1 MDEIIDRIL
10 KAPPLQRWGGLAGV
24 LVLIT
29 LLNFFFMVRP
39 EFSILESQAAQQ
51 RVLDSQLQEKS
62 EIAQNLNERRREMD
76 VLQQKLDE
84 ALAELPESADLD
96 ELLAQLNEIG
106 RKSGLEIS
114 AVEPTPEEPAQ
125 IYMKIPIKMALTG
138 NYHEIATFLQSMANL
153 RRIVNV
159 NNIQLG
165 SPVLKSE
172 KVVLNSSFVATT
184 FRFLDPKTQ
193 QAQQPG
199 EKAAPKRKASS
210 GAGE

>member
-1 MDEIIDRIL
+1 MDEIIHRIL

-39 EFSILESQAAQQ
+39 EFSILEGQAAQQ
-51 RVLDSQLQEKS
+51 RQLDSQLQEKS

-76 VLQQKLDE
+76 LLQQKLDE
-84 ALAELPESADLD
+84 ALSELPESADID
-96 ELLAQLNEIG
+96 DLLAQLNEIG

-114 AVEPTPEEPAQ
+114 SVEPAPEEPSQ
-125 IYMKIPIKMALTG
+125 IYVKIPIRMALTG
-138 NYHEIATFLQSMANL
+138 NYHEIAVFLQSLANL

-165 SPVLKSE
+165 SPTLRAE
-172 KVVLNSSFVATT
+172 KVVLNGTFVATT
-184 FRFLDPKTQ
+184 FRFLDPK
-193 QAQQPG
+193 AAAA
-199 EKAAPKRKASS
+199 EKNKQK
-210 GAGE
+210 GKVQ

>member
-1 MDEIIDRIL
+1 MDELIERVL
-10 KAPPLQRWGGLAGV
+10 KAPPLHRWGGLAGL

-29 LLNFFFMVRP
+29 VLNYFLLVSP
-39 EFSILESQAAQQ
+39 EATKLEQQAAQQ
-51 RVLDSQLQEKS
+51 RQLDSQLQEKS

-84 ALAELPESADLD
+84 ALSELPESADLD

-114 AVEPTPEEPAQ
+114 TVEPTPEETAQ
-125 IYMKIPIKMALTG
+125 IYVKIPIKMVLTG
-138 NYHEIATFLQSMANL
+138 NYHEVAMFLQSLANL

-165 SPVLKSE
+165 SPTLRAE
-172 KVVLNSSFVATT
+172 KVVLNTSFVATT
-184 FRFLDPKTQ
+184 FRFLDPKA
-193 QAQQPG
+193 QAEAQKK
-199 EKAAPKRKASS
+199 KAKP
-210 GAGE
+210 

>member
-1 MDEIIDRIL
+1 MDEIIDKVL
-10 KAPPLQRWGGLAGV
+10 KAPPLQRWGGLAGALV
-24 LVLIT
+24 LVTI
-29 LLNFFFMVRP
+29 LNFFLLVRP
-39 EFSILESQAAQQ
+39 EFATLENQAAQQ

-96 ELLAQLNEIG
+96 ELLGQLNEIG

-114 AVEPTPEEPAQ
+114 TVEPAPEEPAQ
-125 IYMKIPIKMALTG
+125 IYVKIPIKVALTG
-138 NYHEIATFLQSMANL
+138 NYHEIAMFLQSLANL

-159 NNIQLG
+159 NNLQLG
-165 SPVLKSE
+165 SPTLRSE

-184 FRFLDPKTQ
+184 FRFLDARTAGK
-193 QAQQPG
+193 
-199 EKAAPKRKASS
+199 KATPQ
-210 GAGE
+210 

>member
-1 MDEIIDRIL
+1 MDELIERVL
-10 KAPPLQRWGGLAGV
+10 KAPPLQRWGGLAGA

-29 LLNFFFMVRP
+29 VLNYFLLISP
-39 EFSILESQAAQQ
+39 ELTKLEQQAAQQ
-51 RVLDSQLQEKS
+51 RQLDSQLQEKS

-84 ALAELPESADLD
+84 ALSELPESADLD

-114 AVEPTPEEPAQ
+114 TVEPTPEETAQ
-125 IYMKIPIKMALTG
+125 IYVKIPIKMVLTG
-138 NYHEIATFLQSMANL
+138 NYHEVAMFLQSLANL

-165 SPVLKSE
+165 SPTLKAE
-172 KVVLNSSFVATT
+172 KVVLNTSFVATT
-184 FRFLDPKTQ
+184 FRFLDPKA
-193 QAQQPG
+193 QADA
-199 EKAAPKRKASS
+199 EKKKARQ
-210 GAGE
+210 

>member
-1 MDEIIDRIL
+1 MDEIIDKVL
-10 KAPPLQRWGGLAGV
+10 KAPPLQRWGGLAAA
-24 LVLIT
+24 LVILTI
-29 LLNFFFMVRP
+29 LNFVLMIRP
-39 EFSILESQAAQQ
+39 ELATLESQAAQQ

-84 ALAELPESADLD
+84 ALAELPEAADLD

-114 AVEPTPEEPAQ
+114 AVEPAPEESAQ
-125 IYMKIPIKMALTG
+125 IYVKIPIKMALTG
-138 NYHEIATFLQSMANL
+138 NYHEIAMFLQSLANL

-165 SPVLKSE
+165 SPTLKSE

-184 FRFLDPKTQ
+184 FRFLDPKA
-193 QAQQPG
+193 AQQ
-199 EKAAPKRKASS
+199 EKNKAAVQ
-210 GAGE
+210 

>member
-1 MDEIIDRIL
+1 MDEIIDKVL
-10 KAPPLQRWGGLAGV
+10 KAPPLQRWGGLAALLVV
-24 LVLIT
+24 LTI
-29 LLNFFFMVRP
+29 LNFIFLVRP
-39 EFSILESQAAQQ
+39 ELGTLENQAAQQ
-51 RVLDSQLQEKS
+51 RALDSQLQEKS

-114 AVEPTPEEPAQ
+114 AVEPAPEESAQ
-125 IYMKIPIKMALTG
+125 IYVKIPIKMALTG
-138 NYHEIATFLQSMANL
+138 NYHEIAMFLQSLANL

-165 SPVLKSE
+165 SPTLKSE
-172 KVVLNSSFVATT
+172 KVVLSSSFVATT
-184 FRFLDPKTQ
+184 FRFLDPKAA
-193 QAQQPG
+193 QA
-199 EKAAPKRKASS
+199 EKKKATPQ
-210 GAGE
+210 

>member
-1 MDEIIDRIL
+1 MDELIERVL
-10 KAPPLQRWGGLAGV
+10 KAPPLQRWGGLAAA

-29 LLNFFFMVRP
+29 VLNYFLLISP
-39 EFSILESQAAQQ
+39 ELTKIEQQ
-51 RVLDSQLQEKS
+51 VSRQRALDTQLQEKS

-84 ALAELPESADLD
+84 ALSELPESADLD

-114 AVEPTPEEPAQ
+114 TVKPTPEEAAQ
-125 IYMKIPIKMALTG
+125 IYVRIPIKMVLTG
-138 NYHEIATFLQSMANL
+138 NYHEVAMFLQSLANL

-165 SPVLKSE
+165 SPTVKAE
-172 KVVLNSSFVATT
+172 KVVLNTSFVATT
-184 FRFLDPKTQ
+184 FRFLDPKA
-193 QAQQPG
+193 QAEA
-199 EKAAPKRKASS
+199 EKKKAKQ
-210 GAGE
+210 

>member
-1 MDEIIDRIL
+1 MDEIIDKVL
-10 KAPPLQRWGGLAGV
+10 KAPPLQRWGGLAAA
-24 LVLIT
+24 LVILTI
-29 LLNFFFMVRP
+29 LNFVLMVRP
-39 EFSILESQAAQQ
+39 ELATLESQAAQQ

-84 ALAELPESADLD
+84 ALAELPEAADLD

-114 AVEPTPEEPAQ
+114 AVEPAPEESAQ
-125 IYMKIPIKMALTG
+125 IYVKIPIKMALTG
-138 NYHEIATFLQSMANL
+138 NYHEIAMFLQSLANL

-165 SPVLKSE
+165 SPTLKAE
-172 KVVLNSSFVATT
+172 KVVLNTSFVATT
-184 FRFLDPKTQ
+184 FRFLDPK
-193 QAQQPG
+193 
-199 EKAAPKRKASS
+199 AAAKDKKGKP
-210 GAGE
+210 

>member
-1 MDEIIDRIL
+1 MDELIERVL
-10 KAPPLQRWGGLAGV
+10 KAPPLQRWGGLAGA

-29 LLNFFFMVRP
+29 VFNYFLLISP
-39 EFSILESQAAQQ
+39 ELTKLEQQAAQQ
-51 RVLDSQLQEKS
+51 RQLDSQLQEKS

-84 ALAELPESADLD
+84 ALSELPESADLD

-114 AVEPTPEEPAQ
+114 TVEPTPEETAQ
-125 IYMKIPIKMALTG
+125 IYVKIPIKMVLTG
-138 NYHEIATFLQSMANL
+138 NYHEVAMFLQSLANL

-165 SPVLKSE
+165 SPTLKAE
-172 KVVLNSSFVATT
+172 KVVLNTSFVATT
-184 FRFLDPKTQ
+184 FRFLDPKA
-193 QAQQPG
+193 QADA
-199 EKAAPKRKASS
+199 EKKKARQ
-210 GAGE
+210 

>member
-1 MDEIIDRIL
+1 MDEIIDKVL
-10 KAPPLQRWGGLAGV
+10 KAPPLQRWGGLAALLVV
-24 LVLIT
+24 LTI
-29 LLNFFFMVRP
+29 LNFVLLVRP
-39 EFSILESQAAQQ
+39 ELGTLENQAAQQ

-96 ELLAQLNEIG
+96 ELLGQLNEIG

-114 AVEPTPEEPAQ
+114 AVEPAPEQPAQ
-125 IYMKIPIKMALTG
+125 IYVKIPIKMALTG
-138 NYHEIATFLQSMANL
+138 NYHEIAMFLQSLANL

-165 SPVLKSE
+165 SPTLKSE
-172 KVVLNSSFVATT
+172 KVVLNTSFVATT
-184 FRFLDPKTQ
+184 FRFLDPKA
-193 QAQQPG
+193 AQG
-199 EKAAPKRKASS
+199 EKKKATPQ
-210 GAGE
+210 

>member
-1 MDEIIDRIL
+1 MDEIIDKVL
-10 KAPPLQRWGGLAGV
+10 KAPPLQRWGGLAALLVV
-24 LVLIT
+24 LTI
-29 LLNFFFMVRP
+29 LNFVLLVRP
-39 EFSILESQAAQQ
+39 ELAVLENQAAQQ

-84 ALAELPESADLD
+84 ALAELPESADID

-114 AVEPTPEEPAQ
+114 AVEPAPEEPAQ
-125 IYMKIPIKMALTG
+125 IYVKIPIKMALTG
-138 NYHEIATFLQSMANL
+138 NYHEIAMFLQSLANL

-165 SPVLKSE
+165 SPTLKSE
-172 KVVLNSSFVATT
+172 KVVLNTSFVATT
-184 FRFLDPKTQ
+184 FRFFDPK
-193 QAQQPG
+193 AQG
-199 EKAAPKRKASS
+199 EKKKAT
-210 GAGE
+210 AQ